1 MNNQDQ
7 IIQKQN
13 DEEMLKCQ
21 YAARVC
27 FNHAELLSELTWIF
41 SIMAAFSI
49 FIPNSNNLFF
59 LFIPA
64 TIDLCVFI
72 FNKLASRAVLTAA
85 SLRNY
90 FDYIVLNVIPDQYT
104 KETKQEIRQK
114 ALEISARHKKG
125 CAEQIT
131 HTSRDNPPGVR
142 NWYEF
147 HSNCTVENATY
158 ECQKQNYWWN
168 KQLSK
173 VRNIIGIT
181 LIITM
186 FAIFFILVVFMNLS
200 IPKVIICF
208 ISLFINLF
216 DLVKENYYYFKVSS
230 DMQAV
235 MAIPGVTNS
244 EDYLQH
250 LQELICKRRE
260 IPVLE
265 FNILYKRRS
274 GYLSELYEKSQIDK

>member
-114 ALEISARHKKG
+114 ALEISARHKRE

-147 HSNCTVENATY
+147 HSNSTVENATY
-158 ECQKQNYWWN
+158 ECQKQNCWWN

-173 VRNIIGIT
+173 VRNIIGIA
-181 LIITM
+181 LIIIM

-274 GYLSELYEKSQIDK
+274 RYLSELYEKSQIDK

>member
-27 FNHAELLSELTWIF
+27 FNHAELLGEATWIF

-64 TIDLCVFI
+64 IIDLCVFV
-72 FNKLASRAVLTAA
+72 FNKFASRAVSTAA

-104 KETKQEIRQK
+104 IKAKQEVRQK
-114 ALEISARHKKG
+114 AIEISSRHKEE

-147 HSNCTVENATY
+147 PANCTVENAIY
-158 ECQKQNYWWN
+158 ECQKQNCWWN
-168 KQLSK
+168 NQLSK
-173 VRNIIGIT
+173 VRTTISIT
-181 LIITM
+181 LIIAL
-186 FAIFFILVVFMNLS
+186 FVIFLILVVLMNLS
-200 IPKVIICF
+200 ISKVIVCF

-216 DLVKENYYYFKVSS
+216 DLIKENYYYSKVSS

-235 MAIPGVTNS
+235 MAIRGVTNS

-274 GYLSELYEKSQIDK
+274 RYLSELYEKSQIDK